1 MHLFRILAVCIFIT
15 SCGGGG
21 GGGSPAVP
29 FALTLASNSFSTDED
44 TSYSGSFAASANET
58 VTLEYLLTETTS
70 NGSLSFSNT
79 ANIVYNPK
87 DSASYLYLAKIF
99 KIEEDKRQEEK
110 NIKTTLLLDPKNEE
124 AMFLLIDMELE
135 RSNFSKADELSKDF
149 KKICVDMCEK
159 IASIESRLKD
169 FERKDAS

>member
-1 MHLFRILAVCIFIT
+1 MKYFILLLSFFLFNTF
-15 SCGGGG
+15 
-21 GGGSPAVP
+21 
-29 FALTLASNSFSTDED
+29 
-44 TSYSGSFAASANET
+44 ASANENNFFNEAKD
-58 VTLEYLLTETTS
+58 LFDKEQYEDSKFL
-70 NGSLSFSNT
+70 FHR
-79 ANIVYNPK
+79 NIVYNPK
-87 DSASYLYLAKIF
+87 DSTSYLYLAKIF

>member
-1 MHLFRILAVCIFIT
+1 MRYLILIITLFLFTIIAK
-15 SCGGGG
+15 
-21 GGGSPAVP
+21 
-29 FALTLASNSFSTDED
+29 
-44 TSYSGSFAASANET
+44 ANENNYFNKAKD
-58 VTLEYLLTETTS
+58 LFEKEKYEDSKFL
-70 NGSLSFSNT
+70 FHK
-79 ANIVYNPK
+79 NIVYNPK
-87 DSASYLYLAKIF
+87 DSVSYLYLAKIF

-149 KKICVDMCEK
+149 KKICVEMCEK

>member
-1 MHLFRILAVCIFIT
+1 MKYLILIFTFILFSL
-15 SCGGGG
+15 
-21 GGGSPAVP
+21 
-29 FALTLASNSFSTDED
+29 FAK
-44 TSYSGSFAASANET
+44 ANENNFFNEAKD
-58 VTLEYLLTETTS
+58 LFDKEKYEDSKFL
-70 NGSLSFSNT
+70 FHR
-79 ANIVYNPK
+79 NIVYNPK

-110 NIKTTLLLDPKNEE
+110 NIKTTLLLDPRNEE

-149 KKICVDMCEK
+149 KKICIEMCEK

-169 FERKDAS
+169 FERKENNYNHSNS

>member
-1 MHLFRILAVCIFIT
+1 MKYLILIFTFI
-15 SCGGGG
+15 
-21 GGGSPAVP
+21 
-29 FALTLASNSFSTDED
+29 SFSLI
-44 TSYSGSFAASANET
+44 AKANENNFFKEAKD
-58 VTLEYLLTETTS
+58 LFDKEKYEDSKFL
-70 NGSLSFSNT
+70 FHR
-79 ANIVYNPK
+79 NIVYNPK
-87 DSASYLYLAKIF
+87 DTASYLYLAKIF

-149 KKICVDMCEK
+149 KKICVDLCEK
-159 IASIESRLKD
+159 NSSIESRLKD

>member
-1 MHLFRILAVCIFIT
+1 MKYLILIIALFL
-15 SCGGGG
+15 
-21 GGGSPAVP
+21 
-29 FALTLASNSFSTDED
+29 FSIVAKADKNNYFMEAKD
-44 TSYSGSFAASANET
+44 LFDNKKYEESKF
-58 VTLEYLLTETTS
+58 L
-70 NGSLSFSNT
+70 FHR
-79 ANIVYNPK
+79 NIVYNPK

-99 KIEEDKRQEEK
+99 KIEVDKRQEEK

-149 KKICVDMCEK
+149 KKICEDMCDK

-169 FERKDAS
+169 FEKKDAS

>member
-1 MHLFRILAVCIFIT
+1 MRYLILLTFFLFSIIAK
-15 SCGGGG
+15 
-21 GGGSPAVP
+21 
-29 FALTLASNSFSTDED
+29 
-44 TSYSGSFAASANET
+44 ANENNFFNEAKD
-58 VTLEYLLTETTS
+58 LFDKKKYEDSKFL
-70 NGSLSFSNT
+70 FHR
-79 ANIVYNPK
+79 NIVYNPK

-149 KKICVDMCEK
+149 KKICEDMCDK

-169 FERKDAS
+169 FEKKDAS

>member
-1 MHLFRILAVCIFIT
+1 MKYLILIFMFI
-15 SCGGGG
+15 
-21 GGGSPAVP
+21 
-29 FALTLASNSFSTDED
+29 SFSL
-44 TSYSGSFAASANET
+44 FAKANENNFFNEAKD
-58 VTLEYLLTETTS
+58 LFDKEKYEDSKFL
-70 NGSLSFSNT
+70 FHR
-79 ANIVYNPK
+79 NIVYNPK

-135 RSNFSKADELSKDF
+135 RSNFSKADELSKNF

>member
-1 MHLFRILAVCIFIT
+1 MRYLILLLTFFLFSIV
-15 SCGGGG
+15 SK
-21 GGGSPAVP
+21 
-29 FALTLASNSFSTDED
+29 
-44 TSYSGSFAASANET
+44 ANENNYFNEAKD
-58 VTLEYLLTETTS
+58 LFDKEKYKDSKFL
-70 NGSLSFSNT
+70 FHR
-79 ANIVYNPK
+79 NIVYNPK
-87 DSASYLYLAKIF
+87 DSESYLYLAKIF

-110 NIKTTLLLDPKNEE
+110 NIKTTLLLDPQNEE
-124 AMFLLIDMELE
+124 AMFLLIDMELD

>member
-1 MHLFRILAVCIFIT
+1 MRYLILLTFFLFSIIAK
-15 SCGGGG
+15 
-21 GGGSPAVP
+21 
-29 FALTLASNSFSTDED
+29 
-44 TSYSGSFAASANET
+44 ANENNFFNEAKD
-58 VTLEYLLTETTS
+58 LFDKKKYEDSKFL
-70 NGSLSFSNT
+70 FHR
-79 ANIVYNPK
+79 NIVYNPK

-149 KKICVDMCEK
+149 KKICVNMCEN